1 MAARIMLRKWQ
12 PNRMDAAGENVVAFR
27 SSEIRHL
34 RASREAVRRDRVWFR
49 KNPHRSWRIRAF
61 MPDELKALTAEP
73 TATLCYC
80 DRSDGSI
87 SRIALAAHDMRPDIL
102 PDDDI
107 FLGALWFYATDLLKS
122 GSARSTIDPLA
133 HLLMLNMSGHRF
145 GGAA

>member
-1 MAARIMLRKWQ
+1 MSQQTGDNVLPLAAPEW
-12 PNRMDAAGENVVAFR
+12 
-27 SSEIRHL
+27 RHL

-61 MPDELKALTAEP
+61 MPDELKALTGEP

-80 DRSDGSI
+80 DWSDGSI
-87 SRIALAAHDMRPDIL
+87 SRIALATHDMRPDIL
-102 PDDDI
+102 PDGDI
-107 FLGALWFYATDLLKS
+107 FLGALWFYATDLQKS

-133 HLLMLNMSGHRF
+133 HLLMLNMSGHRL